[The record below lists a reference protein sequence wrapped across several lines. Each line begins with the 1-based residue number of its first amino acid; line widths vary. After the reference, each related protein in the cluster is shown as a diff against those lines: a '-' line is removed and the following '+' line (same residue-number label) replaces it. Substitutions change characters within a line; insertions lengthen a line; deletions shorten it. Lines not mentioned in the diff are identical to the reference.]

1 MFASN
6 VTGYIHY
13 AAVRSDQMLGEMVV
27 SALLVV
33 DGIDI
38 RGLDLLHMTCL
49 NPTMFVCSVC
59 LSNANVDT
67 WLRQDKS
74 SRDGDKRSC
83 SEHKTCS
90 QVTTMSKTRN
100 LENMQSERTETDT
113 KRTLGRAGPATSN
126 SSHSAS
132 PDLVAERRA
141 FLASSKNLIPP
152 SFLPAG
158 IS

>member
-6 VTGYIHY
+6 VVHY

-59 LSNANVDT
+59 LSNANIDT
-67 WLRQDKS
+67 
-74 SRDGDKRSC
+74 
-83 SEHKTCS
+83 
-90 QVTTMSKTRN
+90 
-100 LENMQSERTETDT
+100 
-113 KRTLGRAGPATSN
+113 
-126 SSHSAS
+126 
-132 PDLVAERRA
+132 
-141 FLASSKNLIPP
+141 
-152 SFLPAG
+152 
-158 IS
+158 